1 MRVLIPVFLVGFL
14 TGCANLQEPIPVG
27 YAGPTALV
35 GDNCVAESGSKAR
48 CFVVE
53 VVDGKQINNALIA
66 SRQAS
71 TGNGFALTTRNTAR
85 RLTATTMKVKLVGT
99 HVTAAPVEAM
109 ASKVAGT
116 FFAVGGIVE
125 FTPTADVVYRV
136 NGELTK
142 ERSSVWIEEASSG
155 RVVTDKVSSKQ

>member
-1 MRVLIPVFLVGFL
+1 MRLLIPIFLIGL
-14 TGCANLQEPIPVG
+14 LGGCANLQEPIPPG

-53 VVDGKQINNALIA
+53 AVDGKQINNALIA

-71 TGNGFALTTRNTAR
+71 SGNGFALTTRNTAR
-85 RLTATTMKVKLVGT
+85 RLTAAAMKVKLVGT
-99 HVTAAPVEAM
+99 HVTAAPIEAL
-109 ASKVAGT
+109 AGKATGT
-116 FFAVGGIVE
+116 FFSVEGIVE

-155 RVVTDKVSSKQ
+155 QVVTNKVSSKL